1 MILLILFLVIDD
13 SNEEADRTITEN
25 ETRKLIQKYGYQFT
39 INKKQ
44 KVYRLYFYI

>member
-1 MILLILFLVIDD
+1 MIQ
-13 SNEEADRTITEN
+13 TK
-25 ETRKLIQKYGYQFT
+25 KLIEQKQKMKQENWYKKYGYQFT